1 MSFINEIHWATLL
14 SPLGIL
20 AVFWVLLQYLI
31 QKINPEIQP
40 FLYHVRTS
48 LSRLINLSILYVAC
62 KHILISIPFPDN
74 WEKYSSFLLLIFAVL
89 GVTSIFV
96 KIAQNLISYSA
107 DRNNDPSRAS
117 SILKNFC
124 SIIIWII
131 GILILLN
138 SAGIPI
144 TPLVTALG
152 VGGLAVA
159 LALQDP
165 MSNLFAGLQI
175 LMSQQIR
182 PGDFIQISSG
192 ESGTIKDISWR
203 TTVIQ
208 TSGEDIIIIPNN
220 KISTSMVTNKSW
232 LHSTSYFSI
241 IIQISYDSDL
251 SKVKQVALEAAIEV
265 AKAVGSDPKLANDV
279 LVRYDSFGGF
289 GINLKIIMK
298 CTTPLEIGKITDAL
312 VEKVHKRFR
321 EENIEIPYPTQ
332 KVLMTKE

>member
-14 SPLGIL
+14 IPLGIL
-20 AVFWVLLQYLI
+20 AIFWILLQYLI
-31 QKINPEIQP
+31 QKINPKIQP
-40 FLYHVRTS
+40 FFYYIRTS
-48 LSRLINLSILYVAC
+48 LSQLITLTLLYIGC
-62 KHILISIPFPDN
+62 RHILFSITFPEN
-74 WEKYSSFLLLIFAVL
+74 WEKYSSFLLLLLVIL
-89 GVTSIFV
+89 GGTSIFV
-96 KIAQNLISYSA
+96 KMAQGLITYSA
-107 DRNNDPSRAS
+107 DQDNNPSRAS

-131 GILILLN
+131 GLLILLN

-159 LALQDP
+159 LALQDS

-182 PGDFIQISSG
+182 PGDFIQLSSG

-232 LHSTSYFSI
+232 LHSTTYFSI
-241 IIQISYDSDL
+241 IIQVSYDSDL
-251 SKVKQVALEAAIEV
+251 NQVKQVALEAAREV
-265 AKAVGSDPKLANDV
+265 AKAVGSNPKLANDV

-289 GINLKIIMK
+289 GINVKIIMK
-298 CTTPLEIGKITDAL
+298 CSTPLEIGLITDAL
-312 VEKVHKRFR
+312 VEKIHTRFR
-321 EENIEIPYPTQ
+321 EEKIIIPYPTQ
-332 KVLMTKE
+332 KVLIDKE